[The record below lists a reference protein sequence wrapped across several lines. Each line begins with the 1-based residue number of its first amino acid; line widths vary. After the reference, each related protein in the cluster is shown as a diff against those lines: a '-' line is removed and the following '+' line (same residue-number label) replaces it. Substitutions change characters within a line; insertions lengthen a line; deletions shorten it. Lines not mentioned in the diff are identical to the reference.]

1 MSILDPWMKL
11 LLRVVACFN
20 ISAGLFMIF
29 ATRFAYRMI
38 GMNKPDIN
46 FPLQLVGILVALF
59 GWGYYLVARDPIR
72 NRNLLLIGFWSKALG
87 SVLGTYYI
95 LIGRLPWTFFFVYLF
110 ADIVYLP
117 PFWAI
122 LRRIDRVEA
131 RREAENAGDS
141 GR

>member
-1 MSILDPWMKL
+1 MSTLEPWMKL

-29 ATRFAYRMI
+29 LSRYAYRLI

-95 LIGRLPWTFFFVYLF
+95 LYDGRLPLRFFFVYLL

-122 LRRIDRVEA
+122 LRRIDRVEGERKA
-131 RREAENAGDS
+131 DGRAE
-141 GR
+141 

>member
-1 MSILDPWMKL
+1 MSPLLPWMKL
-11 LLRVVACFN
+11 LLRFVACFN
-20 ISAGLFMIF
+20 VGAGLMMLFG
-29 ATRFAYRMI
+29 TRYAYRMI
-38 GMNKPDIN
+38 GMTKPDIN

-72 NRNLLLIGFWSKALG
+72 NRNVLMLGLWSKALG

-95 LIGRLPWTFFFVYLF
+95 LIGRLPWTFFFVFLF

-122 LRRIDRVEA
+122 LKRIDSVEVEQGA
-131 RREAENAGDS
+131 SRT
-141 GR
+141 